1 MGKLQTVAILAR
13 ARRLL
18 RAGTVVTAVTLAIA
32 VTLVIV
38 GTKPIQNK
46 MKKIVFFRCTIDL
59 IQRV

>member
-18 RAGTVVTAVTLAIA
+18 RAGTVVTLAIA
-32 VTLVIV
+32 VTLAIV

>member
-46 MKKIVFFRCTIDL
+46 MKKIFFLDAPSI
-59 IQRV
+59 